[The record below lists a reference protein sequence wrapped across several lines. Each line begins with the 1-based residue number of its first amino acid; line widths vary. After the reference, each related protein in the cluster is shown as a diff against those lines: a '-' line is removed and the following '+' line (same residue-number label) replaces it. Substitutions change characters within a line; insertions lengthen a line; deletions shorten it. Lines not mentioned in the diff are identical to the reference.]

1 MRKLPENLEKFCRH
15 TYYFILSGWNNSL
28 SYSEAKALLQ
38 IYSIDVIKEHYIPR
52 ILIFCTKDNV
62 SSLLHK
68 IVWRAGLVKEA
79 GTVIYATNN
88 VKDLIDS
95 LKYFV
100 EHDRESSNID
110 SIWISIEDV
119 FGLSTIDSKNLFN
132 KLSSTLKDIV
142 KIHPRSKNVYKVMV
156 YNELFILGKPIAYR
170 PSREFQKRKPSKRPF
185 FRSIALPIDFSRA
198 LVNIARVREG
208 EVLLDPFC
216 GTGSI
221 VIEAALMDIKTLC
234 IDIDWELARGSYKNI
249 RYYGLCSIVIL
260 GDSTKTLFRYVDG
273 VATDPPYG
281 RAASTHGEDI
291 KKIYSSFLERMS
303 LVLKPRRY
311 MSFIAPH
318 WLTNY
323 VDEQLCRN
331 GFIVVEKH
339 YIYVHSSLTRVVYV
353 VVSL

>member
-1 MRKLPENLEKFCRH
+1 M
-15 TYYFILSGWNNSL
+15 

-38 IYSIDVIKEHYIPR
+38 TYSIDTVKEHYIPR
-52 ILIFCTKDNV
+52 VLIFCTRDNV
-62 SSLLHK
+62 SNLLHK
-68 IVWRAGLVKEA
+68 IIKRAGLLKET
-79 GTVIYATNN
+79 GRVIYATNDAR
-88 VKDLIDS
+88 DLVVS
-95 LKYFV
+95 LKYSI
-100 EHDRESSNID
+100 EHNRGTNNVNN
-110 SIWISIEDV
+110 IWISIEDV
-119 FGLSTIDSKNLFN
+119 FGLSTINPKNLFN
-132 KLSSTLKDIV
+132 ELTSALKNTV
-142 KIHPRSKNVYKVMV
+142 KIHPRSKNVYKIIM

-198 LVNIARVREG
+198 LINIARVKDG

-221 VIEAALMDIKTLC
+221 IIEAALMNLKTLC
-234 IDIDWELARGSYKNI
+234 IDIDWELAHGSYKNI
-249 RYYGLCSIVIL
+249 RYYGLCSTVIL
-260 GDSTKTLFRYVDG
+260 GDSTKTMFKYIDG

-303 LVLKPRRY
+303 LILKPRKY

-331 GFIVVEKH
+331 GFIIVEKH

-353 VVSL
+353 VVNT